1 MPVTIAST
9 VAILPATPR
18 MDTSLSTDC
27 VTRAAR
33 HIAGRLWDQ
42 VGRPLN
48 AALQDVRDSPIA
60 PTLRRG
66 LDRAEPLLAQVAG
79 ACGAEALEVL
89 ALMLVVRAV
98 KHCLPTD
105 DDVDSAGIGTSPHP
119 QGFG

>member
-1 MPVTIAST
+1 MPTA
-9 VAILPATPR
+9 VAPPVSIPRATPR
-18 MDTSLSTDC
+18 GDTSLSPDC
-27 VTRAAR
+27 VMRGAR

-105 DDVDSAGIGTSPHP
+105 DDVDS
-119 QGFG
+119 

>member
-1 MPVTIAST
+1 MPIAVAST
-9 VAILPATPR
+9 VSIPPATPR

-27 VTRAAR
+27 VMRGAR
-33 HIAGRLWDQ
+33 HIAGRLWDH

-48 AALQDVRDSPIA
+48 AALQDVRDGPIA

-66 LDRAEPLLAQVAG
+66 LDRAEPLLAQIAG

-98 KHCLPTD
+98 KYCLPTD
-105 DDVDSAGIGTSPHP
+105 DDVDSAGHGTSQHP
-119 QGFG
+119 QGSG